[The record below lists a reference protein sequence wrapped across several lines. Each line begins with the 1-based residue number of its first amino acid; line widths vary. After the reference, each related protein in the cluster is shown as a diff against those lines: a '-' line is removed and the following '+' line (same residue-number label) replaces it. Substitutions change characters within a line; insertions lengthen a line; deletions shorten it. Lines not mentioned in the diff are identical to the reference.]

1 MPVYP
6 YSNVKYKTL
15 IKSELVKLIR
25 KIAVAWEKKTGR
37 NQDLSLDRLKEETIP
52 ELKKHMKWYTS
63 KDAAK
68 NWEELSGPSESATL
82 YKVDEHEKGN
92 DGNLW
97 AVTQDKNG
105 RKKWV
110 LSMIHEGDNSYV
122 SKSPK
127 QNKFADSS
135 EPVPIYSDSEDSE
148 RASSDDDLSES
159 GLFPITS
166 KSPKSKSNKK
176 CQEGMLMN
184 AATGKCRKNC
194 AFHGMVR
201 HRGSTRCS
209 KKLEKCPPGQ
219 TRDSNSKK
227 CRKPLKCPKGH
238 RKDSETGECIKRD
251 IKVSSENKTKE
262 PKKHT
267 SKSPKSKSN
276 KKCQEGMLMNA
287 ATGKCRKN
295 CAFHGMVRHMGS
307 TRCSKK
313 LEKCPPGQT
322 RDSNSK
328 KCRKPLKCPKGHRKD
343 SETGECIK
351 YTDTKEFKELNN
363 DIDDDTQLSELSSDS
378 GSDSG
383 SVSGSESN
391 LPRTP
396 NNPESDLSE
405 SNLSSDI
412 SETPSNN
419 ENDSLD
425 SKFKALLEEVLDYYK
440 RTQGKIKFELVNSHT
455 NRQNF
460 INAVLHYEKNASG
473 TIQRLPLHIIDA
485 LDEAILS

>member
-15 IKSELVKLIR
+15 NKNELVKLIR
-25 KIAVAWEKKTGR
+25 KITVAWEKKTGR

-68 NWEELSGPSESATL
+68 NWEEWSGPSESATL
-82 YKVDEHEKGN
+82 YKVDEQRKGN
-92 DGNLW
+92 DGNIW

-159 GLFPITS
+159 GLFPI
-166 KSPKSKSNKK
+166 
-176 CQEGMLMN
+176 
-184 AATGKCRKNC
+184 
-194 AFHGMVR
+194 
-201 HRGSTRCS
+201 
-209 KKLEKCPPGQ
+209 
-219 TRDSNSKK
+219 
-227 CRKPLKCPKGH
+227 
-238 RKDSETGECIKRD
+238 
-251 IKVSSENKTKE
+251 
-262 PKKHT
+262 T

-383 SVSGSESN
+383 AVSGSESN

>member
-122 SKSPK
+122 SKSLKPSESATLYKVDEHEKGNDGNLWAVTQDKNGRKKWVLSMIHEGDNSYVSKSLK

-238 RKDSETGECIKRD
+238 RKDSETGECIK
-251 IKVSSENKTKE
+251 
-262 PKKHT
+262 
-267 SKSPKSKSN
+267 
-276 KKCQEGMLMNA
+276 
-287 ATGKCRKN
+287 
-295 CAFHGMVRHMGS
+295 
-307 TRCSKK
+307 
-313 LEKCPPGQT
+313 
-322 RDSNSK
+322 
-328 KCRKPLKCPKGHRKD
+328 
-343 SETGECIK
+343 

-378 GSDSG
+378 W
-383 SVSGSESN
+383 SESN
-391 LPRTP
+391 LSRTP
-396 NNPESDLSE
+396 NNSESDLSE

-412 SETPSNN
+412 
-419 ENDSLD
+419 
-425 SKFKALLEEVLDYYK
+425 
-440 RTQGKIKFELVNSHT
+440 
-455 NRQNF
+455 
-460 INAVLHYEKNASG
+460 
-473 TIQRLPLHIIDA
+473 
-485 LDEAILS
+485 